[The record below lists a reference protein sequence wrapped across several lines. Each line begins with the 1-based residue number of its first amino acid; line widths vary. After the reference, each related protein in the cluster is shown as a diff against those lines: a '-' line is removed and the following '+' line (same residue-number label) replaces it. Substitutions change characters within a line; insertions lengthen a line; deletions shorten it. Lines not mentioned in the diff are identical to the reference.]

1 MSVFPGAAALGS
13 GDTHET
19 ARLRLRLFE
28 ERDLDA
34 VAAMFADPEV
44 MRHIGDGKT
53 FTRGESWR
61 SIASALGHWAL
72 RGYGLWAV
80 ELRSTGETIGRV
92 GFIDPE
98 GWPGFELGWIVAR
111 PHWGKG
117 YATEAARFALDHAVG
132 ALGRKR
138 VISLIRP
145 SNAAS
150 IRVAGKLG
158 MRLEGE
164 IEFMGGPVLVHAHDL
179 A

>member
-1 MSVFPGAAALGS
+1 MSALPGAAALVA
-13 GDTHET
+13 GDSHET

-34 VAAMFADPEV
+34 VAAMYADPEV

-61 SIASALGHWAL
+61 SLAAALGHWAL
-72 RGYGLWAV
+72 RGYGLWAL
-80 ELRSTGETIGRV
+80 ELKSTGETVGRV
-92 GFIDPE
+92 GFIEPE

-117 YATEAARFALDHAVG
+117 YATEAAGFALGHAHV

-145 SNAAS
+145 ANAAS
-150 IRVAGKLG
+150 IRVAEKLG
-158 MRLEGE
+158 MESEGE
-164 IEFMGGPVLVHAHDL
+164 IDFMGAPVLVHAH
-179 A
+179 AVA